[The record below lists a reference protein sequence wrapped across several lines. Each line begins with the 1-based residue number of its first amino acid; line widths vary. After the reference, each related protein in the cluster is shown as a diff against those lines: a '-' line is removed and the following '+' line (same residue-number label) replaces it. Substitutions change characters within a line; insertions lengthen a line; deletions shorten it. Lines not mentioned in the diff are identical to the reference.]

1 MGNGTALAIPLNRS
15 KTILRPD
22 PSRVLLR
29 QFEPGDAGRMS
40 RIIERIMAVPETD
53 VGALLA
59 QVSADFAQRH
69 LHMWRRFME
78 RFEELRELLPEGA
91 EISEQRRLLMGS
103 YFLAEYSLE
112 SAALFSP
119 SMVPLSLI
127 HI

>member
-1 MGNGTALAIPLNRS
+1 MGNGIALGIPLKRS
-15 KTILRPD
+15 KTVLSPD

-29 QFEPGDAGRMS
+29 QFEPGDERRMS
-40 RIIERIMAVPETD
+40 RIIERIMAVPETE

-91 EISEQRRLLMGS
+91 EISEQRRLL
-103 YFLAEYSLE
+103 
-112 SAALFSP
+112 
-119 SMVPLSLI
+119 
-127 HI
+127 